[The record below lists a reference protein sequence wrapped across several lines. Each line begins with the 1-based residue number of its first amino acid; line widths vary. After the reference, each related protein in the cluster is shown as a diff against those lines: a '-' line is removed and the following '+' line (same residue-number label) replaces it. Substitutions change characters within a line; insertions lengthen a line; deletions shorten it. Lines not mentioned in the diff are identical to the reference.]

1 MEVIVMEVP
10 EVVKKLNKLL
20 NGEKVTCTECGKGT
34 YEPIGGDFKKTHCF
48 KCSYCGAKINI
59 D

>member
-1 MEVIVMEVP
+1 MEVP
-10 EVVKKLNKLL
+10 EGVKKLNKLL

-48 KCSYCGAKINI
+48 MCSYCGAKINI